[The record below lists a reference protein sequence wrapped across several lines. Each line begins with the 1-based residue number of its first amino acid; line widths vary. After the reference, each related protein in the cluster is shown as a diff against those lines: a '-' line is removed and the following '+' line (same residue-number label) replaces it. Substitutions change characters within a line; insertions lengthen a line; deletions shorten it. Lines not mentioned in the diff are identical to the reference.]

1 MRSFSYGGLKKYL
14 ATLGNFEE
22 IKIIIVET
30 PSRYYHIY
38 LRQLKD
44 LDNLP
49 RQAIFNV
56 AT

>member
-14 ATLGNFEE
+14 ATRGNFEE

-56 AT
+56 ET